1 VLLQQRIFQKYI
13 FKGVK
18 MDIFLLVLRFVH
30 VLSGVFWVGGA
41 LIMNFFIGPTIGA
54 TAQAGKQFAGHLMLK
69 TRFAMAMTIAAILTV
84 LAGGFLYWRDS
95 QGFTSKWMSAGSG
108 IGFGIGGVAAL
119 IGFIFGIMFAQL
131 NLKMSLIGSQ
141 IKGEP
146 TPEQLAQLQNIQKQ
160 LKIVA
165 PINVIALIIAA
176 IFMSISRYL
185 VF

>member
-1 VLLQQRIFQKYI
+1 
-13 FKGVK
+13 

-30 VLSGVFWVGGA
+30 VLAGVVWVGGA

-69 TRFAMAMTIAAILTV
+69 TRFAMTMTIAAVLTV

-95 QGFTSKWMSAGSG
+95 QGFTSQWMSAGSG
-108 IGFGIGGVAAL
+108 MGFGIGAAFAL
-119 IGFIFGIMFAQL
+119 IGFVFGLMFGQL
-131 NLKMSLIGSQ
+131 NKKMSLVGSG

-146 TPEQLAQLQNIQKQ
+146 TAEQLGQLQNIQKQ

-165 PINVIALIIAA
+165 PINLGSLILATVFMAIA
-176 IFMSISRYL
+176 RYL